1 MPLTNEEQNLL
12 VRLENQRDKL
22 QHKDRQNLLYFQGKQ
37 YIQFLGLRLRQEW
50 LTQAFPL
57 SWCKTLVDVIVQRQ
71 QVARLLRRG
80 QFKED
85 ERLRR
90 IYDQS
95 DLDSSLSK
103 FCSDLAIYGRA
114 FLSVSMTDGGPR
126 IVVEPVSAMTLIHDV
141 YGVTLAALRTY
152 FDEHSQETR
161 KVLYLP
167 DATVVIDGKG
177 LITRTKHYLGRVPV
191 VMAESSQ
198 YDGTAAGDPIFE
210 PLKRLSDMSA
220 EALLNARVALET
232 TASPQKA
239 FIDAAAQV
247 FDEDGNP
254 VSIFESFYD
263 NILTLFSSDKADG
276 NGVQQAKIQ
285 QLPGAD
291 MKPFLDT
298 LRMLG
303 EQASAASGLP
313 MRMLG
318 HVTANPPSEMTVR
331 GEEARLV
338 RTVETA
344 NASAGAALGWALA
357 IGERLETGKWP
368 EDGSIDVSF
377 RDPGTPTMSQQADA
391 LVKQVQIN
399 MMSRRS
405 AMEEKG
411 WSDARIDREFDRIA
425 DEMELFSGLEYRLLG
440 RSASGEDEILDGEV
454 VQEQIQLRE
463 ADDI

>member
-1 MPLTNEEQNLL
+1 MPLTNYEQDMM
-12 VRLENQRDKL
+12 VKLENQRQKS
-22 QHKDRQNLLYFQGKQ
+22 QAIDRENLLYYQGKQ
-37 YIQFLGLRLRQEW
+37 YIRFLGLRLRQEW
-50 LTQAFPL
+50 LSQAFPL
-57 SWCKTLVDVIVQRQ
+57 SWCKTLVRVTVQRM
-71 QVARLLRRG
+71 QVARLLKRG

-85 ERLRR
+85 PSLRKTW
-90 IYDQS
+90 DQS
-95 DLDSSLSK
+95 NMDSQLSR
-103 FCSDLAIYGRA
+103 FTTDLAVYGRA

-126 IVVEPVSAMTLIHDV
+126 IIVEPVSAMTLVHDV
-141 YGVTLAALRTY
+141 YGNTMGALRVY
-152 FDEHSQETR
+152 YDESSRETR

-167 DATVVIDGKG
+167 DSTVMVDGKG
-177 LITRTKHYLGRVPV
+177 LVTRFKHYLGRVPV
-191 VMAESSQ
+191 VMAVSQ
-198 YDGTAAGDPIFE
+198 DDDGNRAGEPIFE
-210 PLKRLSDMSA
+210 PLKQLADMSA

-239 FIDAAAQV
+239 FIDAASKIV
-247 FDEDGNP
+247 DEDGNP
-254 VSIFESFYD
+254 VSIFETFYD
-263 NILTLFSSDKADG
+263 NILTLFSPPDDG
-276 NGVQQAKIQ
+276 SGKQQQAKIQ

-338 RTVETA
+338 RLVETY
-344 NASAGAALGWALA
+344 NDSAGAALGWALSIA
-357 IGERLETGKWP
+357 ERLSTGAWP
-368 EDGSIDVSF
+368 EDGAIDISW

-391 LVKQVQIN
+391 LVKQVQVH

-411 WSDARIDREFDRIA
+411 WSDTRIDREFDRISE
-425 DEMELFSGLEYRLLG
+425 EMELFSGMSYRMLG
-440 RSASGEDEILDGEV
+440 RSATGDDEVIDGEV
-454 VQEQIQLRE
+454 VDQVQSIRE
-463 ADDI
+463 ADKT